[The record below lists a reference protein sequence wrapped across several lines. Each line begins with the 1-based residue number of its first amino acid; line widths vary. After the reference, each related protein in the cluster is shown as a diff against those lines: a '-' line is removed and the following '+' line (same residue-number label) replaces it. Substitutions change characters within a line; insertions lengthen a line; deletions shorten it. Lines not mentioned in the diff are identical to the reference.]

1 MKSKGL
7 VQCADDMMGK
17 LPDALYG
24 TDTYRALDFN
34 AAKRK
39 IICGNSAA

>member
-7 VQCADDMMGK
+7 VQYAGEMMDT

-24 TDTYRALDFN
+24 TDVNRALDFN
-34 AAKRK
+34 AAKQK
-39 IICGNSAA
+39 IICGNNAA